1 MKKRSKVQELV
12 LTSLFMAIVIVMSVI
27 PNTGYINIGAISIA
41 IVHIPVIVGAIL
53 LGWRMGIL
61 IGAAFGIG
69 SFINALTAPLL
80 LAPVFLNPIVS
91 VLPRIIFG
99 GVVYFIYKGIS
110 SLPYLKNQKYIS
122 YAVTAII
129 STLVHTAMVVPL
141 MYTVGLGFPDIAAA
155 VFQGASMVQF
165 FIVILVANGV
175 FEAVAAGILVPII
188 LRALKSV
195 EEKD

>member
-1 MKKRSKVQELV
+1 MRKRSKVQELV
-12 LTSLFMAIVIVMSVI
+12 LTSLFMAIVMVMSII

-53 LGWRMGIL
+53 LGWRMGLL

-80 LAPVFLNPIVS
+80 LAPVFLNPLVS
-91 VLPRIIFG
+91 VFPRIIFG
-99 GVVYFIYKGIS
+99 GIIYFIYKVIVA
-110 SLPYLKNQKYIS
+110 LPYFKNQKYIA
-122 YAVTAII
+122 YALTAGI
-129 STLVHTAMVVPL
+129 STLIHTAMVVPL
-141 MYTVGLGFPDIAAA
+141 MYTVGLGFPDIASA

-165 FIVILVANGV
+165 FLAILVANGI
-175 FEAVAAGILVPII
+175 FEVIAAVILVPII

-195 EEKD
+195 EESD